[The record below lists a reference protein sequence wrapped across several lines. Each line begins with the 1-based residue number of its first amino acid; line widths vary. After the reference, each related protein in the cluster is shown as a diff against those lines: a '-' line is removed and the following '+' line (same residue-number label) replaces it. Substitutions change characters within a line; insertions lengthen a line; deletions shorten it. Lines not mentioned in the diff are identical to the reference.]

1 MAPLVK
7 ILSLDGGG
15 VRGISSLQIL
25 QELMEKIKE
34 AQSLTEV
41 PRPCEM
47 FDIIGGTSTGGI
59 IAIMLGRLQMKVDD
73 CIKTYR
79 RMAQKAFTPKRRLP
93 FPAPPAGAYSATA
106 LENAIKEVIR
116 TLCKDNHCLATQSC
130 SHGDLLFRDETCTKT
145 VVLATTKEN
154 INSTP
159 TLFKTYDTATG
170 FQDCAI
176 WEVARATS
184 AATTFFKSIKCGR
197 DHIEFIDAALGY
209 NNPCEVLI
217 DEAKKLFPDISE
229 SQLRVISIGS
239 GLGDAVTIRD
249 SRTSILRALKT
260 IATTSKKAADRLAI
274 RYGDTNCYYRF
285 NVDRGLEDVT
295 LAEWKA
301 YSKISAHT
309 HNYLREN
316 ESYVQSCVRSL
327 FRDDN
332 EASRVMDHPEPDS
345 PPRAIRGLNNKE
357 LNSTSDSMLSIQR
370 NTACHNA
377 EQNNT
382 IGPMRRRRVM
392 ADISGNISSGGSKQW
407 NSIGAPRTFA

>member
-1 MAPLVK
+1 M
-7 ILSLDGGG
+7 
-15 VRGISSLQIL
+15 
-25 QELMEKIKE
+25 
-34 AQSLTEV
+34 
-41 PRPCEM
+41 
-47 FDIIGGTSTGGI
+47 
-59 IAIMLGRLQMKVDD
+59 
-73 CIKTYR
+73 
-79 RMAQKAFTPKRRLP
+79 
-93 FPAPPAGAYSATA
+93 
-106 LENAIKEVIR
+106 
-116 TLCKDNHCLATQSC
+116 
-130 SHGDLLFRDETCTKT
+130 
-145 VVLATTKEN
+145 
-154 INSTP
+154 
-159 TLFKTYDTATG
+159 
-170 FQDCAI
+170 
-176 WEVARATS
+176 
-184 AATTFFKSIKCGR
+184 
-197 DHIEFIDAALGY
+197 GY